1 MSDDN
6 DKEENDTPIIDKEI
20 LKVLKSQSEAMMNM
34 NERIAKLEVLA
45 TQQQEVINKLIE
57 SIAIISDKN

>member
-6 DKEENDTPIIDKEI
+6 DEKDTPIIDKEI

-34 NERIAKLEVLA
+34 NDRIAKLEVLA